1 MKNDLTLKPMQPYI
15 MLEADNL
22 YTVGSMDMGISHF
35 YEFELNQDSTHK
47 TKAVPDGSVDL
58 LFNLG
63 RNKVTTYI
71 SGTVFGVKSWEL
83 GSNDRCFGV
92 RFQPGKG
99 ILPDELSMEMLV
111 DNDLEIDGD
120 IFGENITEK
129 IVMAKDIYERSKIFK
144 EAYEELVFSRISL
157 SDKER
162 ISDYLVSR
170 ITRAKGQ
177 VTIQQLEEETNYSA
191 CYLRR
196 IFKSYHGI
204 SPKQFAQ
211 YIRFQNLLEQINKD
225 DIRFDDIALE
235 CGYYDE
241 AHMMREFK
249 NYTGKTMEQYQ
260 HIMKGRI

>member
-1 MKNDLTLKPMQPYI
+1 
-15 MLEADNL
+15 
-22 YTVGSMDMGISHF
+22 
-35 YEFELNQDSTHK
+35 
-47 TKAVPDGSVDL
+47 
-58 LFNLG
+58 
-63 RNKVTTYI
+63 
-71 SGTVFGVKSWEL
+71 
-83 GSNDRCFGV
+83 
-92 RFQPGKG
+92 
-99 ILPDELSMEMLV
+99 MEMLV

-129 IVMAKDIYERSKIFK
+129 ILMAKDIYERSKIFK

-157 SDKER
+157 SDKEK
-162 ISDYLVSR
+162 INDYLVSR

>member
-1 MKNDLTLKPMQPYI
+1 M
-15 MLEADNL
+15 
-22 YTVGSMDMGISHF
+22 
-35 YEFELNQDSTHK
+35 
-47 TKAVPDGSVDL
+47 
-58 LFNLG
+58 
-63 RNKVTTYI
+63 
-71 SGTVFGVKSWEL
+71 
-83 GSNDRCFGV
+83 
-92 RFQPGKG
+92 
-99 ILPDELSMEMLV
+99 
-111 DNDLEIDGD
+111 
-120 IFGENITEK
+120 
-129 IVMAKDIYERSKIFK
+129 
-144 EAYEELVFSRISL
+144 FSRISL
-157 SDKER
+157 SDKEK
-162 ISDYLVSR
+162 INDYLVSR

-177 VTIQQLEEETNYSA
+177 VTIPQLEEETNYSA

-249 NYTGKTMEQYQ
+249 NYTGKTMEQYK